1 MKKRHYCPT
10 CGSPVLFPME
20 LCQDLEAEAANWF
33 EFLEAEEKS
42 YGYMRK
48 LRQRMRDYVLPEFS
62 HRDVTKL
69 QAKDVR
75 MFYKKLRVRKLAT
88 RTIKHI
94 MDTLRL
100 FLCFLSDEGIINDV
114 PRFPRIKQKAARVKR
129 WINEDAQGRIIAAI
143 PGEHQLIFRVLCETG
158 ARPSECR
165 AFKVKDLEDGGIW
178 ISRTF
183 DERGQVKETKTGTE
197 TYMPLS
203 HDLYVEL
210 RAQSKRKFPNTWLFI
225 NERVRKPYNRMS
237 FYHIWRKAA
246 KAEGLTITPVQA
258 SRHSKAS
265 QKAKELRQ
273 EMNDKLRLE
282 LGHMDAGTT
291 LKHYALPERQEI
303 G

>member
-100 FLCFLSDEGIINDV
+100 FLCFLSEFKG
-114 PRFPRIKQKAARVKR
+114 PRNILWCLSVQNLFDYLSFSIFHGC
-129 WINEDAQGRIIAAI
+129 IYTAI
-143 PGEHQLIFRVLCETG
+143 FYSGQDFFL
-158 ARPSECR
+158 
-165 AFKVKDLEDGGIW
+165 KV
-178 ISRTF
+178 
-183 DERGQVKETKTGTE
+183 
-197 TYMPLS
+197 
-203 HDLYVEL
+203 
-210 RAQSKRKFPNTWLFI
+210 
-225 NERVRKPYNRMS
+225 
-237 FYHIWRKAA
+237 
-246 KAEGLTITPVQA
+246 
-258 SRHSKAS
+258 
-265 QKAKELRQ
+265 
-273 EMNDKLRLE
+273 
-282 LGHMDAGTT
+282 
-291 LKHYALPERQEI
+291 
-303 G
+303 